1 MKREAWM
8 KRYYLLLLAGL
19 WVAFALRV
27 YRLGDQ
33 NIWWDEGLAV
43 WAVRHSFVETT
54 LWTAGDVHPPLYFWL
69 LWPWAR
75 LAGESEFAARYLTVM
90 VAMLT
95 VAAMVPLG
103 RRLGGRAVG
112 AAALWLLAL
121 SRFHVWWSQEMR
133 MYALAA
139 LGATLSFYF
148 LARIV
153 SGNTNGGQPQ
163 RGQPQGGQPQGLPLH
178 PAPGQPQGRNRRGC
192 PYVGWVLATVAALY
206 TLYFSTLLLVVQN
219 LYVFV
224 VSLRRAD
231 RWALWRRWL
240 LAQGAALALW
250 TPWLALALPR
260 MRSWSVVQE
269 PVSPGFAFLLDGVL
283 LTLGLSTN
291 VERYLGAVLLVGL
304 ILLWGTVTL
313 VVEAR
318 RAGTARRTAE
328 GLWLLLL
335 GTLIP
340 PLMVWLVTQ
349 PRMLFYTP
357 RVEARY
363 FLSFAPLFYA
373 WLAWAVCPHPLPVAP
388 SHEVLPFSERGR
400 ENLQNPPPTRPEEQ
414 KENVFH
420 CGGFAA
426 AMKNNLLF
434 GATEA
439 AKSLCRGATDKKAN
453 VEGRGLGV
461 GVRAALVL
469 ALMLW
474 ALPGHYADRRL
485 RDDLQSMV
493 RAIWAQARPED
504 AVVLVSGDRYPLFLY
519 YYDRAPAPAD
529 RPPVYQVPQRSLIL
543 DVTGA
548 DAELAPVA
556 GEHSRLW
563 LAEVERHLQDPEG
576 VAEAWLA
583 ERYARLLMLEFGYN
597 RLHLFGP
604 TGEEVTAEGA
614 GPQYSLSAAPVA
626 GLEVLGYDLPVREVR
641 PGDPLR
647 LGLYL
652 RVGPPLVPTGLTGEK
667 CYWYW
672 MTRSS
677 LPGVVLVGPSGE
689 MWATLLTLCPP
700 DRVTYQLLEF
710 PVTACLPAGW
720 YHFELRAPDGEPV
733 SFGEVQVTHTQPEP
747 SLAEISYPMTTR
759 LGESVRLAGYGLYRD
774 RGVLGRQALSPGA
787 TVRPGERLFLDL
799 YWQTDGPVG
808 ENYVVFTHLV
818 GTAWNPA
825 TGNPV
830 WAQDDHEPLRGGCP
844 TSLWLPGRLLRDRY
858 ELVLP
863 PDTPAGE
870 YVLEV
875 GMYRWDTGERL
886 PVSGDGADPGAR
898 RIVLGTVRVK
908 P

>member
-1 MKREAWM
+1 M
-8 KRYYLLLLAGL
+8 KRYYWLLLAGL
-19 WVAFALRV
+19 SVAFALRV

-33 NIWWDEGLAV
+33 NIWWDEGLAI

-112 AAALWLLAL
+112 VAALWLLAL

-148 LARIV
+148 LARAV
-153 SGNTNGGQPQ
+153 MGDR
-163 RGQPQGGQPQGLPLH
+163 RGHAPKGL
-178 PAPGQPQGRNRRGC
+178 APRGC

-206 TLYFSTLLLVVQN
+206 TIYFSALLLVVQN
-219 LYVFV
+219 IYVFV
-224 VSLRRAD
+224 VGLRRVD
-231 RWALWRRWL
+231 CWVLWRRWL

-269 PVSPGFAFLLDGVL
+269 PVSLGFVYLLDGVL
-283 LTLGLSTN
+283 LTLGISTY
-291 VERYLGAVLLVGL
+291 VERYLGAVLVVG
-304 ILLWGTVTL
+304 IVLLWGTVNL
-313 VVEAR
+313 VVDAR
-318 RAGTARRTAE
+318 RTGTARRTAE
-328 GLWLLLL
+328 GLGLLML

-373 WLAWAVCPHPLPVAP
+373 WLAWAVTSPLPRGVAA
-388 SHEVLPFSERGR
+388 
-400 ENLQNPPPTRPEEQ
+400 
-414 KENVFH
+414 
-420 CGGFAA
+420 GG
-426 AMKNNLLF
+426 
-434 GATEA
+434 
-439 AKSLCRGATDKKAN
+439 
-453 VEGRGLGV
+453 

-493 RAIWAQARPED
+493 RAIWAQARPGD

-529 RPPVYQVPQRSLIL
+529 RPPVYLVPQRSPVL
-543 DVTGA
+543 DVSGA
-548 DAELAPVA
+548 DAELAPIA
-556 GEHSRLW
+556 GAHPRIW

-576 VAEAWLA
+576 AARAWFS
-583 ERYARLLMLEFGYN
+583 ERYTALLALEFGRN
-597 RLHLFGP
+597 RLYLFGP
-604 TGEEVTAEGA
+604 AGEEVTAERA
-614 GPQYSLSAAPVA
+614 TPQYPLSFSAD

-710 PVTACLPAGW
+710 PVTACMPAGR

-747 SLAEISYPMTTR
+747 SLAEISHPMTTR

-774 RGVLGRQALSPGA
+774 RGVLGRQAISPGA

-799 YWQTDGPVG
+799 YWQADGPVE
-808 ENYVVFTHLV
+808 ENYVIFTHLV
-818 GTAWNPA
+818 GMDWNPA

-863 PDTPAGE
+863 PDTPGGE

-886 PVSGDGADPGAR
+886 PASGDGADSKAR
-898 RIVLGTVRVK
+898 RIVLGAVRVK

>member
-1 MKREAWM
+1 M
-8 KRYYLLLLAGL
+8 LLLTGL

-33 NIWWDEGLAV
+33 NIWWDEGLAI
-43 WAVRHSFVETT
+43 WAVRHSFMETT

-69 LWPWAR
+69 LWPWVR

-112 AAALWLLAL
+112 AAALWLLAI
-121 SRFHVWWSQEMR
+121 SRFHIWWSQEMR

-139 LGATLSFYF
+139 LGVTLSFYF
-148 LARIV
+148 LLRWV
-153 SGNTNGGQPQ
+153 SQPQ
-163 RGQPQGGQPQGLPLH
+163 KAGRSAHPTGALLP
-178 PAPGQPQGRNRRGC
+178 
-192 PYVGWVLATVAALY
+192 GWIGATVAALY
-206 TLYFSTLLLVVQN
+206 TIYFSALLVVVQN
-219 LYVFV
+219 LYVFIV
-224 VSLRRAD
+224 GLRRTD

-240 LAQGAALALW
+240 PAQGVALALW
-250 TPWLALALPR
+250 APWLALALPR
-260 MRSWSVVQE
+260 MRSWSVVQK

-283 LTLGLSTN
+283 LTLGISTH
-291 VERYLGAVLLVGL
+291 VERYLGAALLVGL

-313 VVEAR
+313 VVAAR
-318 RAGTARRTAE
+318 RVGTARRTAE

-340 PLMVWLVTQ
+340 PLVVWLVTQ

-363 FLSFAPLFYA
+363 FLPFAPLFYA
-373 WLAWAVCPHPLPVAP
+373 WLAWAVSPYPLPFAP
-388 SHEVLPFSERGR
+388 SLAQTSG
-400 ENLQNPPPTRPEEQ
+400 
-414 KENVFH
+414 K
-420 CGGFAA
+420 
-426 AMKNNLLF
+426 
-434 GATEA
+434 
-439 AKSLCRGATDKKAN
+439 
-453 VEGRGLGV
+453 GV
-461 GVRAALVL
+461 GAGMKAVLVL

-485 RDDLQSMV
+485 RDDLQSMA

-504 AVVLVSGDRYPLFLY
+504 VVVLVSGDRYPLFLY

-529 RPPVYQVPQRSLIL
+529 RPPVYLIPGRSLTL
-543 DVTGA
+543 DASGA
-548 DAELAPVA
+548 GAELQPIA
-556 GEHSRLW
+556 EKTSRIW

-576 VAEAWLA
+576 AAEAWLA
-583 ERYARLLMLEFGYN
+583 ERYARRLTLEFGYN

-614 GPQYSLSAAPVA
+614 RPQYPLSAIPVA

-641 PGDPLR
+641 PRDPLR

-652 RVGPPLVPTGLTGEK
+652 QTGRPLTITVA
-667 CYWYW
+667 
-672 MTRSS
+672 
-677 LPGVVLVGPSGE
+677 LVGPEGE
-689 MWATLLTLCPP
+689 TARTEFPLHPADHLFWQM
-700 DRVTYQLLEF
+700 VQF
-710 PVTACLPAGW
+710 PVTACMPSGG
-720 YHFELRAPDGEPV
+720 YHFKLRVSEGEAV
-733 SFGEVQVTHTQPEP
+733 DFGHVRVTHTQPEP
-747 SLAEISYPMTTR
+747 SPAEIPRPLTAW

-774 RGVLGRQALSPGA
+774 RVLLGKQALSPGA
-787 TVRPGERLFLDL
+787 TVRPGERLLLDL
-799 YWQTDGPVG
+799 YWQADGPVG

-825 TGNPV
+825 TGKPI

-858 ELVLP
+858 ELTLP
-863 PDTPAGE
+863 AETPAGE
-870 YVLEV
+870 YLLEV
-875 GMYRWDTGERL
+875 GMYRWNTGERL
-886 PVSGDGADPGAR
+886 PVSGDGADPQAR
-898 RIVLGTVRVK
+898 RILLTTVRVE

>member
-1 MKREAWM
+1 M
-8 KRYYLLLLAGL
+8 KRYYWLLLAGL

-27 YRLGDQ
+27 CRLGDQ
-33 NIWWDEGLAV
+33 NIWWDEGLAI
-43 WAVRHSFVETT
+43 WAVRHSFVGTT

-69 LWPWAR
+69 LWPWVR

-163 RGQPQGGQPQGLPLH
+163 RGQLQGLPLH

-206 TLYFSTLLLVVQN
+206 TLYFSALLLVVQN

-224 VSLRRAD
+224 VGLRRAD

-240 LAQGAALALW
+240 LAQGVALALW
-250 TPWLALALPR
+250 APWLALALPR

-283 LTLGLSTN
+283 LTLGISTY
-291 VERYLGAVLLVGL
+291 VERYLGAVLVVGVV
-304 ILLWGTVTL
+304 LLWGTVSL
-313 VVEAR
+313 VIRAR

-373 WLAWAVCPHPLPVAP
+373 WLAWAVCPHPHP
-388 SHEVLPFSERGR
+388 
-400 ENLQNPPPTRPEEQ
+400 QPPPP
-414 KENVFH
+414 
-420 CGGFAA
+420 
-426 AMKNNLLF
+426 LP
-434 GATEA
+434 
-439 AKSLCRGATDKKAN
+439 LC
-453 VEGRGLGV
+453 GRGGGGRGE

-493 RAIWAQARPED
+493 RAIWAQARPGD
-504 AVVLVSGDRYPLFLY
+504 AVVLVSGDRYPVFLY

-529 RPPVYQVPQRSLIL
+529 RPPVYLVPQRLPVL
-543 DVTGA
+543 DAAGA
-548 DAELAPVA
+548 DTELGPIA
-556 GEHSRLW
+556 GAHPRIW
-563 LAEVERHLQDPEG
+563 LAQVESHLQDPQGE
-576 VAEAWLA
+576 VERWLTA
-583 ERYARLLMLEFGYN
+583 RYVRSFYMTFGRYALS
-597 RLHLFGP
+597 LFTSQP
-604 TGEEVTAEGA
+604 EQVTLSPSAV
-614 GPQYSLSAAPVA
+614 PQHWLGVHVA
-626 GLEVLGYDLPVREVR
+626 GVEVVGYDQPAWEFR
-641 PGDPLR
+641 PQDRLR

-652 RVGPPLVPTGLTGEK
+652 RLYPSTTSWDDCKLRERASAGPTL
-667 CYWYW
+667 
-672 MTRSS
+672 
-677 LPGVVLVGPSGE
+677 VLVGPVGE
-689 MWATLLTLCPP
+689 DVFTAPLTACLP
-700 DRVTYQLLEF
+700 DRGIWQLLEF
-710 PVTACLPAGW
+710 PVTACMPAGW
-720 YHFELRAPDGEPV
+720 YHFELRAAEGATV
-733 SFGEVQVTHTQPEP
+733 SFGQVRVTHTQRAP
-747 SLAEISYPMTTR
+747 SPAEIPHPLTAR

-774 RGVLGRQALSPGA
+774 RGILGKQALSPGA

-799 YWQTDGPVG
+799 YWQAGGPVR

-858 ELVLP
+858 ELALP
-863 PDTPAGE
+863 AGTPAGE

-886 PVSGDGADPGAR
+886 PVSGNGADPEAR

>member
-1 MKREAWM
+1 MKRNA
-8 KRYYLLLLAGL
+8 LLLLAGL

-33 NIWWDEGLAV
+33 NIWWDEGLAI
-43 WAVRHSFVETT
+43 WAVHHNLVGTT

-69 LWPWAR
+69 LWPWVR
-75 LAGESEFAARYLTVM
+75 LAGESEFAARYLTVV

-103 RRLGGRAVG
+103 RWLGGRAVG

-139 LGATLSFYF
+139 LCTTLSFYF
-148 LARIV
+148 LARAF
-153 SGNTNGGQPQ
+153 SS
-163 RGQPQGGQPQGLPLH
+163 RSCRDW
-178 PAPGQPQGRNRRGC
+178 AAW
-192 PYVGWVLATVAALY
+192 VGATVAALY
-206 TLYFSTLLLVVQN
+206 TIYFSALLLVVQN
-219 LYVFV
+219 LYVFIGG
-224 VSLRRAD
+224 LRRAD

-250 TPWLALALPR
+250 APWLALALPR

-269 PVSPGFAFLLDGVL
+269 PVSPGFVFLLDGVL
-283 LTLGLSTN
+283 LTLGISTD
-291 VERYLGAVLLVGL
+291 VERYLGAALLVGL
-304 ILLWGTVTL
+304 LLLWGTVTL
-313 VVEAR
+313 VVGARQAGSAR
-318 RAGTARRTAE
+318 RMAE

-340 PLMVWLVTQ
+340 PLMVWLVAQ

-363 FLSFAPLFYA
+363 FLPFAPLFYA
-373 WLAWAVCPHPLPVAP
+373 WLAWAMCPHPLP
-388 SHEVLPFSERGR
+388 SEKG
-400 ENLQNPPPTRPEEQ
+400 QT
-414 KENVFH
+414 
-420 CGGFAA
+420 
-426 AMKNNLLF
+426 
-434 GATEA
+434 
-439 AKSLCRGATDKKAN
+439 S
-453 VEGRGLGV
+453 GRGWGA
-461 GVRAALVL
+461 GVRAVLVL

-474 ALPGHYADRRL
+474 ALPGHYADRYL

-493 RAIWAQARPED
+493 RAIWAQAQPED
-504 AVVLVSGDRYPLFLY
+504 AVVLVSGDRYPVFLY
-519 YYDRAPAPAD
+519 YYDRAPAPAG
-529 RPPVYQVPQRSLIL
+529 RPPVYRLPQRSPVL
-543 DVTGA
+543 DASGA
-548 DAELAPVA
+548 EAELTPIAEAHP
-556 GEHSRLW
+556 RIW

-583 ERYARLLMLEFGYN
+583 RRYARLLTLESGYN
-597 RLHLFGP
+597 RLYLFGP
-604 TGEEVTAEGA
+604 AGEEVTAEGA
-614 GPQYSLSAAPVA
+614 RPQYSLSAVPVA

-652 RVGPPLVPTGLTGEK
+652 REGLSQGLPGPPEEECRWCQVILSAT
-667 CYWYW
+667 
-672 MTRSS
+672 
-677 LPGVVLVGPSGE
+677 PGVTLVGPSGDTFG
-689 MWATLLTLCPP
+689 ASLSLPLSPHRT
-700 DRVTYQLLEF
+700 TYQLLEF
-710 PVTACLPAGW
+710 PVTACMPSGR
-720 YHFELRAPDGEPV
+720 YHFELRALEGEGAE
-733 SFGEVQVTHTQPEP
+733 FGQVWVTHTQPEP
-747 SLAEISYPMTTR
+747 SPAEIPRLLAAR

-774 RGVLGRQALSPGA
+774 RAILGKQALSSGA
-787 TVRPGERLFLDL
+787 TAHPGERLLLDL
-799 YWQTDGPVG
+799 YWQADGPVE
-808 ENYVVFTHLV
+808 ENYIVFTHLV

-858 ELVLP
+858 ELTLP
-863 PDTPAGE
+863 GETPAGE
-870 YVLEV
+870 YLLEV

-886 PVSGDGADPGAR
+886 PVSGDGADPETR
-898 RIVLGTVRVK
+898 RILLTTVRVG

>member
-1 MKREAWM
+1 M
-8 KRYYLLLLAGL
+8 KRYSWLLLAGL

-27 YRLGDQ
+27 CRLGDQ
-33 NIWWDEGLAV
+33 NIWWDEGLAI
-43 WAVRHSFVETT
+43 WAVRHSFVGTT

-69 LWPWAR
+69 LWPWVR

-163 RGQPQGGQPQGLPLH
+163 RGQPQGGQLQGLPLH

-206 TLYFSTLLLVVQN
+206 TLYFSALLLVVQN

-224 VSLRRAD
+224 VGLRRAD

-240 LAQGAALALW
+240 LAQGVALALW
-250 TPWLALALPR
+250 APWLALALPR

-283 LTLGLSTN
+283 LTLGISTY
-291 VERYLGAVLLVGL
+291 VERYLGAVLVVGVV
-304 ILLWGTVTL
+304 LLWGTVSL
-313 VVEAR
+313 VIRAR

-373 WLAWAVCPHPLPVAP
+373 WLAWAVCPHPHP
-388 SHEVLPFSERGR
+388 
-400 ENLQNPPPTRPEEQ
+400 QPPPPLPP
-414 KENVFH
+414 
-420 CGGFAA
+420 C
-426 AMKNNLLF
+426 
-434 GATEA
+434 
-439 AKSLCRGATDKKAN
+439 
-453 VEGRGLGV
+453 GRGGGGRGE

-493 RAIWAQARPED
+493 RAIWAQARPGD
-504 AVVLVSGDRYPLFLY
+504 AVVLVSGDRYPVFLY

-529 RPPVYQVPQRSLIL
+529 RPPVYLVPQRSPVL
-543 DVTGA
+543 DASGA

-556 GEHSRLW
+556 GAHPRIW

-583 ERYARLLMLEFGYN
+583 ERYARLLTLEFGYN
-597 RLHLFGP
+597 RLYLFGP
-604 TGEEVTAEGA
+604 VGEEVTADGA
-614 GPQYSLSAAPVA
+614 RPQYPLSAVPVA

-652 RVGPPLVPTGLTGEK
+652 RAGPPLVPEGLSGED
-667 CYWYW
+667 CSGYWAA
-672 MTRSS
+672 RSS
-677 LPGVVLVGPSGE
+677 LPEVVLVGPSGST
-689 MWATLLTLCPP
+689 WATLLTICPS
-700 DRVTYQLLEF
+700 DRVTYQSLEF
-710 PVTACLPAGW
+710 PVTACMPAGCH
-720 YHFELRAPDGEPV
+720 HFELRAPEGATV
-733 SFGEVQVTHTQPEP
+733 SFGQVRVTYTQRAP
-747 SLAEISYPMTTR
+747 SPAEIPHPLTAR

-774 RGVLGRQALSPGA
+774 RGILGKQVLSPGA

-799 YWQTDGPVG
+799 YWQAGGPVR

-858 ELVLP
+858 ELALP
-863 PDTPAGE
+863 AGTPAGE

-886 PVSGDGADPGAR
+886 PVSGDGADPEAR

>member
-1 MKREAWM
+1 M
-8 KRYYLLLLAGL
+8 KRYYWLLLAGL

-33 NIWWDEGLAV
+33 NIWWDEGLAI
-43 WAVRHSFVETT
+43 WAVRHSFVGTT

-69 LWPWAR
+69 LWPWVR

-163 RGQPQGGQPQGLPLH
+163 RGQPQGGQLQGLPLH
-178 PAPGQPQGRNRRGC
+178 PAPGQSQGRNRRGC

-206 TLYFSTLLLVVQN
+206 TLYFSALLLVVQN

-224 VSLRRAD
+224 VGLRRAD

-240 LAQGAALALW
+240 LAQGVALALW
-250 TPWLALALPR
+250 APWLALALPR

-283 LTLGLSTN
+283 LTLGISTY
-291 VERYLGAVLLVGL
+291 VERYLGAVLVVGVV
-304 ILLWGTVTL
+304 LLWGTVSL
-313 VVEAR
+313 VIRAR

-373 WLAWAVCPHPLPVAP
+373 WLAWAVCPHPHP
-388 SHEVLPFSERGR
+388 
-400 ENLQNPPPTRPEEQ
+400 QPPPPLPP
-414 KENVFH
+414 
-420 CGGFAA
+420 C
-426 AMKNNLLF
+426 
-434 GATEA
+434 
-439 AKSLCRGATDKKAN
+439 
-453 VEGRGLGV
+453 GRGGGGRGE

-474 ALPGHYADRRL
+474 TLPGHYADRRL

-493 RAIWAQARPED
+493 RAIWAQARPGD
-504 AVVLVSGDRYPLFLY
+504 AVVLVSGDRYPVFLY

-529 RPPVYQVPQRSLIL
+529 RPPVYLVPQRSPVL
-543 DVTGA
+543 DASGA

-556 GEHSRLW
+556 GAHPRIW

-583 ERYARLLMLEFGYN
+583 ERYARLLTLEFGYN
-597 RLHLFGP
+597 RLYLFGP
-604 TGEEVTAEGA
+604 VGEEVTADGA
-614 GPQYSLSAAPVA
+614 RPQYPLSAVPVA

-652 RVGPPLVPTGLTGEK
+652 RGESLQGPSGPPEEECRWCRVT
-667 CYWYW
+667 
-672 MTRSS
+672 SS
-677 LPGVVLVGPSGE
+677 ATPRVVLVGPSGE
-689 MWATLLTLCPP
+689 IFSVSLSPPP
-700 DRVTYQLLEF
+700 DRTVYQLLEF
-710 PVTACLPAGW
+710 PVTACMPAGQ
-720 YHFELRAPDGEPV
+720 YHFELRASEGATV
-733 SFGEVQVTHTQPEP
+733 SFGQVRVTYTQRAP
-747 SLAEISYPMTTR
+747 SPAEIPHPLTAR

-774 RGVLGRQALSPGA
+774 RGILGKQALSPGA

-799 YWQTDGPVG
+799 YWQAGGPVR

-858 ELVLP
+858 ELALP
-863 PDTPAGE
+863 AWTPAGE

-886 PVSGDGADPGAR
+886 PVSGDGADPEAH

>member
-1 MKREAWM
+1 MRRHAWF
-8 KRYYLLLLAGL
+8 LVVGLLA
-19 WVAFALRV
+19 AFALRV

-43 WAVRHSFVETT
+43 WAVRQSFVEAT

-69 LWPWAR
+69 LWPWVR
-75 LAGESEFAARYLTVM
+75 LAGESEFAARYLTVV

-95 VAAMVPLG
+95 VAGMAPLG
-103 RRLGGRAVG
+103 RRLGGQSVG

-121 SRFHVWWSQEMR
+121 SRFHIWWSQEMR

-148 LARIV
+148 LLRWV
-153 SGNTNGGQPQ
+153 S
-163 RGQPQGGQPQGLPLH
+163 RV
-178 PAPGQPQGRNRRGC
+178 GRMVN
-192 PYVGWVLATVAALY
+192 PTALAWVGATVAALY
-206 TLYFSTLLLVVQN
+206 TIYFSALLLVVQN

-224 VSLRRAD
+224 VGLRRTD

-240 LAQGAALALW
+240 LMQGAALALW

-283 LTLGLSTN
+283 LTLGISTN
-291 VERYLGAVLLVGL
+291 VERYLGVVLAVGFV
-304 ILLWGTVTL
+304 LLWGTAAL
-313 VVEAR
+313 LWEAR
-318 RAGTARRTAE
+318 RAGRSRRTAE
-328 GLWLLLL
+328 NLWLLAL

-373 WLAWAVCPHPLPVAP
+373 WLGWAL
-388 SHEVLPFSERGR
+388 
-400 ENLQNPPPTRPEEQ
+400 
-414 KENVFH
+414 
-420 CGGFAA
+420 
-426 AMKNNLLF
+426 
-434 GATEA
+434 
-439 AKSLCRGATDKKAN
+439 
-453 VEGRGLGV
+453 
-461 GVRAALVL
+461 AALLTPPRLRPAGTVAVAMVL
-469 ALMLW
+469 IPMFW
-474 ALPGHYADRRL
+474 TLPGHYAERRL

-529 RPPVYQVPQRSLIL
+529 RPPVYPVPQMSLRL
-543 DVTGA
+543 DTSGVETELTPIAGA
-548 DAELAPVA
+548 HP
-556 GEHSRLW
+556 RIW
-563 LAEVERHLQDPEG
+563 LAEVESHLQDPEG
-576 VAEAWLA
+576 TAETWLA
-583 ERYARLLMLEFGYN
+583 GRYARLLTLEFGYN
-597 RLHLFGP
+597 RLYLFGLM
-604 TGEEVTAEGA
+604 EEDVTADGA
-614 GPQYSLSAAPVA
+614 LPQYLLSAVPTA

-652 RVGPPLVPTGLTGEK
+652 RAGPPLVPEGLAGEK
-667 CYWYW
+667 CRRHWAAQ
-672 MTRSS
+672 SS
-677 LPGVVLVGPSGE
+677 LPRVMLVGPSGE
-689 MWATLLTLCPP
+689 MGATLLTLCPSG
-700 DRVTYQLLEF
+700 RTAYQLLEF
-710 PVTACLPAGW
+710 PVTACMAAGR

-733 SFGEVQVTHTQPEP
+733 SFGEVWVTHTQREP
-747 SLAEISYPMTTR
+747 STAEIPHPMTAR

-774 RGVLGRQALSPGA
+774 RGILGKGALSPGA

-799 YWQTDGPVG
+799 YWQAHGSVG
-808 ENYVVFTHLV
+808 ANYVVFTHLV
-818 GTAWNPA
+818 GAAHNPA
-825 TGNPV
+825 TGNPL

-863 PDTPAGE
+863 ADTPAGE
-870 YVLEV
+870 YLLEV
-875 GMYRWDTGERL
+875 GMYRWETGERL
-886 PVSGDGADPGAR
+886 PVSGDGADPESR
-898 RIVLGTVRVK
+898 RILLGTVQVV